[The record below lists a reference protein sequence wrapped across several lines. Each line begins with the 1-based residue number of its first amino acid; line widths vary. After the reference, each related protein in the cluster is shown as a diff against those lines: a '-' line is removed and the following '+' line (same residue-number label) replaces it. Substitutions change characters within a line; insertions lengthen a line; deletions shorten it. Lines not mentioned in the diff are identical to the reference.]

1 MLDQPNTWSKHML
14 DQCDFTLSP
23 SAMSMLAIEGGDVCE
38 LAVEL
43 EALDQTFRSLGAAVP
58 SPLVLNFKP
67 LERNTLRGFFDLELP
82 SGLVLSGCTLH
93 EKNGKF
99 WTGLPAKPWTKEDGS
114 QSWTKTVDFRDKETS
129 DKFQRTVTP
138 IAIAALERMRGAA

>member
-1 MLDQPNTWSKHML
+1 
-14 DQCDFTLSP
+14 
-23 SAMSMLAIEGGDVCE
+23 MSTNESSEIPPPAQAIIGAVEGGDTCE
-38 LAVEL
+38 FASEL
-43 EALDQTFRSLGAAVP
+43 EALDQKFRSLGAAVP
-58 SPLVLNFKP
+58 SPIVLNFKP
-67 LERNTLRGFFDLELP
+67 LERNTLGGVFDLELP

-99 WTGLPAKPWTKEDGS
+99 RTGLPAKPWTKQDGS
-114 QSWTKTVDFRDKETS
+114 QSWAKIVDFRDKETS